1 MTGEFKIKNGV
12 IVQSG
17 TVTIGDPATTGYSLP
32 STDGAASQ
40 LLQTDGNGNLTFA
53 TVSVTND
60 FGDNV
65 FRISDNVD
73 ATKKIAFEASSV
85 GAGQTRTITMPNAN
99 VDLGLVNSALQP
111 GANISTLTNNAGYL
125 SAAVTGINTG
135 TGLSGG
141 LITST
146 GTISLANTAVTPGSY
161 TLSSITV
168 DAQGRI
174 TAASNGS
181 VAGTSYEYIKL
192 QYTSADLLHASTPF
206 PETSANIISPTVVSN
221 AVSTNVQISLKFQNR
236 TYPPMAIWSYG
247 ADLVAPG
254 GQYIIKF
261 LTNSQA
267 PSSQVALLSG
277 FGGFSSGVPVTNPM
291 GNLNSSMTF
300 TFRVGAAELGFIKS
314 GLTGG
319 HAYLLFLFGA

>member
-1 MTGEFKIKNGV
+1 MANEFKVKNGL

-17 TVTIGDPATTGYSLP
+17 TVTVGDPATTGYSLP
-32 STDGAASQ
+32 STDGAANQ
-40 LLQTDGNGNLTFA
+40 LLQTDGNGNISFA

-65 FRISDNVD
+65 FRISDNTD
-73 ATKKIAFEASSV
+73 ATKKIAFEASSI
-85 GAGQTRTITMPNAN
+85 GSGQTRTITMPNAN
-99 VDLGLVNSALQP
+99 VDLGLVNTALQP
-111 GANISTLTNNAGYL
+111 GANITTLTNNAGYL

-135 TGLSGG
+135 TGLTGG
-141 LITST
+141 PITST
-146 GTISLANTAVTPGSY
+146 GTVSLANTTVTPGSY

-181 VAGTSYEYIKL
+181 VAGTSYEWIKL
-192 QYTSADLLHASTPF
+192 QYTAGDLLHATTPF
-206 PETSANIISPTVVSN
+206 PDSSANVVSPTVLDNTVS
-221 AVSTNVQISLKFQNR
+221 SNVRFTMRFQNR

-247 ADLVAPG
+247 ADLVG
-254 GQYIIKF
+254 SQYIIKF

-267 PSSQVALLSG
+267 PSSQVALLGG
-277 FGGFSSGVPVTNPM
+277 FGGFSAGLPVTNPM
-291 GNLNSSMTF
+291 GGLTSSMTF

-314 GLTGG
+314 GLTGA